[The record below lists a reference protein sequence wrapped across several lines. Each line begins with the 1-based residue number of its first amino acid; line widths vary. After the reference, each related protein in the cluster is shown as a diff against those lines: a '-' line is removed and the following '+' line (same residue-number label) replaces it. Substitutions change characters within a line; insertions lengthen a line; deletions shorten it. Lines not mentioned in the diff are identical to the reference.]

1 MTISRQRRDKLAPT
15 ELVRT
20 GIFVGGLNDEIVPSG
35 SFPVKLLSVDIEI
48 ANVFELK
55 PGEDLDSY
63 GPFDISVAATVVDG
77 GEERLWYSA
86 DGDGRPM
93 MALTRD
99 KARELLRYLQAMQT
113 KGYTVCAW
121 NGLSFDLRWIGHVAQ
136 DRVLA
141 AAIALQCCDPM
152 LQFFN
157 QRGFPVSLAAVAKA
171 MGIKQGKLM
180 HASEA
185 PVQWRAGNHRA
196 VMDYVIQDCRLT
208 NEIVRRIVS
217 GKEILW
223 ITKTGGTCSEPMAVL
238 KPVAAVLQDPE
249 PDQAWMDRP
258 LPRRKFC
265 GWLEP

>member
-1 MTISRQRRDKLAPT
+1 MLSSCVEHGAVAAA
-15 ELVRT
+15 VRPNKRPGGT
-20 GIFVGGLNDEIVPSG
+20 TVTDIVGSG
-35 SFPVKLLSVDIEI
+35 VAGVKLLSVDIEI
-48 ANVFELK
+48 ANVFELG

-86 DGDGRPM
+86 DRDGRPLPTM
-93 MALTRD
+93 TRE
-99 KARELLRYLQAMQT
+99 KAHELLRYLQAMQSQ
-113 KGYTVCAW
+113 GYTVCAW

-141 AAIALQCCDPM
+141 AEIALRCCDPM

-185 PVQWRAGNHRA
+185 PVQWRAGNHQA
-196 VMDYVIQDCRLT
+196 VMEYVLQDCRVT
-208 NEIVRRIVS
+208 NEIVRLITARR
-217 GKEILW
+217 EIRW
-223 ITKTGGTCSEPMAVL
+223 VTRTGAFRQEPMKIL
-238 KPVAAVLQDPE
+238 KPVATVLQDPE
-249 PDQAWMDRP
+249 PDQSWMDNP
-258 LPRRKFC
+258 MPRGKFC
-265 GWLEP
+265 QWLEL

>member
-1 MTISRQRRDKLAPT
+1 MQP
-15 ELVRT
+15 ELETFGENTDDDVVCN
-20 GIFVGGLNDEIVPSG
+20 GAWG
-35 SFPVKLLSVDIEI
+35 VKLLSVDVEI

-63 GPFDISVAATVVDG
+63 GPFDISVAATLVAG

-86 DGDGRPM
+86 DRDGRPLPTM
-93 MALTRD
+93 TRE
-99 KARELLRYLQAMQT
+99 KAHELLRYLQAMQSQ
-113 KGYTVCAW
+113 GYTVCAW

-141 AAIALQCCDPM
+141 AEIALRCCDPM

-185 PVQWRAGNHRA
+185 PVQWCAGNHRA
-196 VMDYVIQDCRLT
+196 VMDYVLQDCRVT
-208 NEIVRRIVS
+208 NEIVRRVAAR
-217 GKEILW
+217 KEILW
-223 ITKTGGTCSEPMAVL
+223 VTRTGACRQEPMETL
-238 KPVAAVLQDPE
+238 KTVAAVLQDPE
-249 PDQAWMDRP
+249 PDQSWMTSP
-258 LPRRKFC
+258 IPRRKFHQ
-265 GWLEP
+265 WLEGGL